1 MVCRSCQRD
10 NPPGFKHC
18 LHCGE
23 MIHLQGRVNNPS
35 TEAREKSGR
44 IHARVKRRKAIERI
58 AEENPEMAAKVLRTW
73 LNSE

>member
-1 MVCRSCQRD
+1 MVCRNCQRD

-23 MIHLQGRVNNPS
+23 LIYLQGRVNNPS
-35 TEAREKSGR
+35 REPGNNSGR
-44 IHARVKRRKAIERI
+44 THAKKKRRKAIERI

-73 LNSE
+73 LKSE